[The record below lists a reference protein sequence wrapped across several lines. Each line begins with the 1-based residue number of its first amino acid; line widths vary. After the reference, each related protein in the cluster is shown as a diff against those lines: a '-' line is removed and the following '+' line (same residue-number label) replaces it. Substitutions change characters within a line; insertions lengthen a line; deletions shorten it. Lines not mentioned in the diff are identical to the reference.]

1 VEVFERLGVQPL
13 TEIARAELRAAGV
26 TDTASVDRNTLH
38 ALTAQERQIVALAA
52 SGLTNREIAERL
64 KLSPRTIASHLYH
77 VYPKLG
83 VTRRHELREFTS

>member
-1 VEVFERLGVQPL
+1 
-13 TEIARAELRAAGV
+13 
-26 TDTASVDRNTLH
+26 VDRNALH